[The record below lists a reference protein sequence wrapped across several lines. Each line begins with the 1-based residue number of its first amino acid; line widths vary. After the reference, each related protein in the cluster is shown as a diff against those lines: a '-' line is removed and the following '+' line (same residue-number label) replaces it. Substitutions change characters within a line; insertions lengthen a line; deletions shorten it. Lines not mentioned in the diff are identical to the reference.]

1 MNDASAIE
9 RVERVI
15 DEAFG
20 PDRYWTMPDPIAGG
34 EDFASVVDII
44 PGAFIFMGACPADV
58 DPNTAST
65 NHSNK
70 ALFDDSVL
78 ADGAAL
84 LASLAF
90 DVLNEAAAQ

>member
-1 MNDASAIE
+1 MNDSAAIE
-9 RVERVI
+9 RVERVV

-20 PDRYWTMPDPIAGG
+20 PSRYWTMADPIAGG
-34 EDFASVVDII
+34 EDFASVVDLM
-44 PGAFIFMGACPADV
+44 PGAFVFMGACPDGI
-58 DPNTAST
+58 DPSTAST

-84 LASLAF
+84 LAALAL
-90 DVLNEAAAQ
+90 DTLA